1 MKTIVTIALLSALAC
16 VVEMK
21 SESKKHK
28 RGVAVFGSPDFF
40 GLVPAFGPSPWA
52 PTAFAPSSWAPT
64 AFAASA
70 WNPTITPD
78 VALTQVQVQATHNV
92 ALQALKD
99 PAPGTPSIA
108 YPPEVLRAIQ
118 QAKEA
123 NNNVAVAQH
132 KVAEAKQAA
141 LIQQKIALA
150 KEGAAREA
158 AARSHE
164 ISQYA
169 ETEAKASAR
178 QLVALQQRLATLK
191 DSVAAAQR
199 VAAAR
204 EAAAAAAIQRNAA
217 NTAAELRKLDVDKQ
231 INQSEQEAKEKD
243 VLAAKENAIA
253 AAVQHASLQKPAHHP
268 WG

>member
-1 MKTIVTIALLSALAC
+1 MKIIVTIVLLSAIAT
-16 VVEMK
+16 VVELK
-21 SESKKHK
+21 SESKKNK
-28 RGVAVFGSPDFF
+28 RGVAFFGSPDFF
-40 GLVPAFGPSPWA
+40 GFVPAFTP
-52 PTAFAPSSWAPT
+52 SWASN
-64 AFAASA
+64 FATSA
-70 WNPTITPD
+70 WNPPIAPD
-78 VALTQVQVQATHNV
+78 VALAQVEVQATHDV

-99 PAPGTPSIA
+99 PVPGTPSIA
-108 YPPEVLRAIQ
+108 YPPEVLKAIQ

-150 KEGAAREA
+150 KEAAAREA

-164 ISQYA
+164 ISQHA

-191 DSVAAAQR
+191 DTVAAAQR

-217 NTAAELRKLDVDKQ
+217 NTAAELRKQDVDKQ

-243 VLAAKENAIA
+243 IIAAKENAIA
-253 AAVQHASLQKPAHHP
+253 AAVQHASLQKPVHHP

>member
-1 MKTIVTIALLSALAC
+1 MKIIVTIVLLAAVAS
-16 VVEMK
+16 VVEPK
-21 SESKKHK
+21 SEPKKHK
-28 RGVAVFGSPDFF
+28 RGVAFFGSPDFF
-40 GLVPAFGPSPWA
+40 GILPAF
-52 PTAFAPSSWAPT
+52 TSSWAPT
-64 AFAASA
+64 GFAASS
-70 WNPTITPD
+70 WNPPITPD
-78 VALTQVQVQATHNV
+78 VALTQVQVQATHDV
-92 ALQALKD
+92 ALQALRD

-108 YPPEVLRAIQ
+108 YPPEVLKAIQ

-123 NNNVAVAQH
+123 NSNVAVAQH
-132 KVAEAKQAA
+132 RVAEAKQAA

-150 KEGAAREA
+150 KEAAAREA

-191 DSVAAAQR
+191 DAVAAAQR

-231 INQSEQEAKEKD
+231 ISQTEQEAKEKD

-253 AAVQHASLQKPAHHP
+253 AAVQHASLQKQPIHHP